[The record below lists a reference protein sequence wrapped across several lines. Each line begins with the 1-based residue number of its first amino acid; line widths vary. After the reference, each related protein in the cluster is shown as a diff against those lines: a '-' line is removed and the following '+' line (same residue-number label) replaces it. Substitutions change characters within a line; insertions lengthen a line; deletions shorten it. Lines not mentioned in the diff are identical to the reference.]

1 MPQNIPVPTVAAFYG
16 ALAALLSTAL
26 AINVTRLRGQERRS
40 VGEEGSPSLTR
51 AIRAHGN
58 NAEYTA
64 LAVALLVLAELCGG
78 GSLILHLLGGG
89 FVTGRLMHAHG
100 MLTRTEATCLGGAI
114 VSWLC
119 IGALAVCLLLLRA
132 A

>member
-1 MPQNIPVPTVAAFYG
+1 MPQNIPVPNVAALYG
-16 ALAALLSTAL
+16 ALAALLHTAL
-26 AINVTRLRGQERRS
+26 AINVTRLRGQEQKS

-64 LAVALLVLAELCGG
+64 LAVGLLLLAELCGG
-78 GSLILHLLGGG
+78 GSLPLHLLGGG
-89 FVTGRLMHAHG
+89 FVAGRLMHAHG

-119 IGALAVCLLLLRA
+119 IGALAVYLLLLRA